1 MGLKY
6 DAWKNIGAS
15 DAVLDWI
22 VNGIKIE
29 FLKTPSPFKLNN
41 KQFSNEE
48 NSFVKEEIKRLLD
61 AGYIKHCENDSFI
74 SGLSCAPKK
83 TGGYRLII
91 NLRHLNSFCESYSHK
106 IEDIRNV
113 EKIIKPK
120 DYFTSI
126 DLKDSF
132 YQFPVHK
139 DFQHFLSFTFEGQSY
154 SYCVLPFG
162 FSLSPYYHT
171 KILRPVVT
179 YLRSLGIR
187 LNLYV
192 DDFLVAAA
200 LARFRDHTD
209 LVIDTLL
216 DLGLRVNFEKSE
228 LEGARSIEYLGYYLD
243 SSGTFPVIKISH
255 KRVIRLKR
263 QIRSVLKK
271 GLVPVRTLAKS
282 AGLCIS
288 TAFAVSPGKL
298 FLRHTYRLIASRTS
312 WNDFIVLNKKCIE
325 ELQWWLNSVDS
336 FNFKEV
342 KPVQIDFQIEV
353 DASKK
358 CWGAVLHELEAKG
371 DWNVQVSQ
379 ASSNYRELLAIL
391 LALETFKSHIQNL
404 TVEVLSDNSTAGAY
418 VRNKGG
424 PSPELTEIAK
434 AIWGLAIDFNITLIC
449 THIPG
454 IKNIRAD
461 KLSRSPDTHNW
472 MLHPAIFNLINKR
485 FGPLTID
492 RFATSLNA
500 QLPRFNSRYWEPET
514 EAINAL
520 AQDWS
525 QENNYVNPPWALIPR
540 ILEKVIS
547 DRATCTIITPIFRA
561 QPWYQVLEELK
572 VCEPLVLPNHWRLMS
587 YVGPKAEPSKNRS
600 WKLAAWKISGL
611 IA

>member
-1 MGLKY
+1 M
-6 DAWKNIGAS
+6 
-15 DAVLDWI
+15 
-22 VNGIKIE
+22 
-29 FLKTPSPFKLNN
+29 
-41 KQFSNEE
+41 
-48 NSFVKEEIKRLLD
+48 
-61 AGYIKHCENDSFI
+61 
-74 SGLSCAPKK
+74 
-83 TGGYRLII
+83 
-91 NLRHLNSFCESYSHK
+91 
-106 IEDIRNV
+106 
-113 EKIIKPK
+113 
-120 DYFTSI
+120 
-126 DLKDSF
+126 
-132 YQFPVHK
+132 
-139 DFQHFLSFTFEGQSY
+139 
-154 SYCVLPFG
+154 
-162 FSLSPYYHT
+162 
-171 KILRPVVT
+171 T
-179 YLRSLGIR
+179 YLRSLDIR

-192 DDFLVAAA
+192 DDFLIAAA
-200 LARFRDHTD
+200 LATFRDHTD

-228 LEGARSIEYLGYYLD
+228 LEGARTIEYLGYHLD
-243 SSGTFPVIKISH
+243 SSGNFPVIKISH
-255 KRVIRLKR
+255 KRVLRLKR

-282 AGLCIS
+282 AGLCFS
-288 TAFAVSPGKL
+288 MALTVSPGKL
-298 FLRHTYRLIASRTS
+298 FLRHTYRLIASRAS
-312 WNDFIVLNKKCIE
+312 WNDNIILNKKCIKE
-325 ELQWWLNSVDS
+325 QQILLILKKSNR
-336 FNFKEV
+336 FRLIFKLKLTLE
-342 KPVQIDFQIEV
+342 KMLR
-353 DASKK
+353 
-358 CWGAVLHELEAKG
+358 AVLYELEVKG

-379 ASSNYRELLAIL
+379 ESSNYRELLAIL
-391 LALETFKSHIQNL
+391 LALETFKFHIQNL

-424 PSPELTEIAK
+424 PSLELTEISK

-461 KLSRSPDTHNW
+461 RLSRSPDTHNW
-472 MLHPAIFNLINKR
+472 MLHPAIFDWINKR

-540 ILEKVIS
+540 ILEKVIL
-547 DRATCTIITPIFRA
+547 DKATCTIITPIFRA
-561 QPWYQVLEELK
+561 QPWYHVLEK